1 METVLKILGCIV
13 LITLWVLWNW
23 FTHWFETEWNKP
35 SNTDIE
41 EEEKKW
47 LNKYSDQLAVHSVYS
62 LSKWMNEWMLNLRV
76 LLNLWILALEI
87 IQKWNTCSV
96 DNVHS

>member
-47 LNKYSDQLAVHSVYS
+47 LNKYSDQLAVHSVII
-62 LSKWMNEWMLNLRV
+62 LSKWMNEN
-76 LLNLWILALEI
+76 NEI
-87 IQKWNTCSV
+87 IPKFYHYRLTYISYYE
-96 DNVHS
+96 

>member
-13 LITLWVLWNW
+13 LITMLVLWNW

-41 EEEKKW
+41 EEEEKKW
-47 LNKYSDQLAVHSVYS
+47 LNKYSDQLAVHSVIF
-62 LSKWMNEWMLNLRV
+62 LSKWMNEN
-76 LLNLWILALEI
+76 NEI
-87 IQKWNTCSV
+87 IPKFYHYRLTYIAYYE
-96 DNVHS
+96 

>member
-13 LITLWVLWNW
+13 LITMWVLWNW

-41 EEEKKW
+41 EEEEK
-47 LNKYSDQLAVHSVYS
+47 
-62 LSKWMNEWMLNLRV
+62 
-76 LLNLWILALEI
+76 
-87 IQKWNTCSV
+87 
-96 DNVHS
+96 